1 MVRELTP
8 RGSLASSLSN
18 GRRMSNLF
26 GNKWRLKPSILTSFV
41 LLTVPVFLT
50 TITVTYISNDR
61 IARADA
67 DKLVARFTTEAIN
80 NMQGDLNPIKS
91 LVRSVAVL
99 GDTYPDIFA
108 DARSMAYFQGV
119 LVHSRKIVSVY
130 VGLEN
135 GSFRQARRIDPAVE
149 IQGKLPP
156 DGAIY
161 AYRRVE
167 RSKEN
172 ARESPTLDRYEFL
185 DASEKDIGSFT
196 LDTTYDPRTRGWYR
210 SASQASSILITDPD
224 VFATLGLIGFTVAA
238 QFRTAG
244 KVSGVAA
251 ADITLDGL
259 SQYLAERKISPGSLS
274 YILDPQGRV
283 LAASDL
289 SRTYTNDN
297 GRVALRHVTSLD
309 NSLPAA
315 AFSARPRDGERPYSF
330 VRDGNEYVASLTTVP
345 PEFGKRWQL
354 FVVVPIDDFTG
365 EYKANNNRL
374 LLFGLVILAI
384 QVVIIY
390 FLTGVISAPLER
402 LARKVGTIQQ
412 LSGAESPAI
421 ISPITEISVLS
432 RAIETL
438 DSAVKSFASFVP
450 VGLVTQLLESDQKLE
465 LGGHSRFL
473 TIFFSDLE
481 AFSTL
486 SEEVP
491 AQELLLR
498 VSAYL
503 EIVTR
508 SVNQEA
514 GTIDKFIGDG
524 VMAFWG
530 APALLDDHAWR
541 ACVAALRIQRAM
553 AVLNAEGRQRGYKP
567 MNVRIGIHSDAV
579 LVGNIGS
586 KERMSYTVMGDGVNV
601 ASRLEGINKEYGTRL
616 CISHSVFKEAGER
629 LCVRPIDDVAV
640 KGRRGLV
647 PIYEL
652 IGVFGLEPELEPDA
666 RSIELCRLTRQA
678 YEANAAGDPN
688 LALERYRKILV
699 DFPDDPVA
707 TEMAKRLAAAPAT
720 DAARRG
726 SIARL

>member
-1 MVRELTP
+1 
-8 RGSLASSLSN
+8 
-18 GRRMSNLF
+18 MSNLF

-161 AYRRVE
+161 AYRWVE
-167 RSKEN
+167 RSKES

-185 DASEKDIGSFT
+185 DAGEQEVGGFT

-259 SQYLAERKISPGSLS
+259 SQYLSERKISPGSLS
-274 YILDPQGRV
+274 YILDQQGRV

-289 SRTYTNDN
+289 TRTYTNDN
-297 GRVALRHVTSLD
+297 GRVALRHVASLD

-315 AFSARPRDGERPYSF
+315 AYSARPRDGDRTYSF
-330 VRDGNEYVASLTTVP
+330 VRDGNEYVASLTTMP
-345 PEFGKRWQL
+345 PEFGKSWQL
-354 FVVVPIDDFTG
+354 FVVAPIDDFTG

-374 LLFGLVILAI
+374 LLFGLVVLAI
-384 QVVIIY
+384 QVVSIF
-390 FLTGVISAPLER
+390 FLTGIISSPLER
-402 LARKVGTIQQ
+402 LARKVGAIQQ
-412 LSGAESPAI
+412 LSGDATPAVV
-421 ISPITEISVLS
+421 SPISEIAVLS

-616 CISHSVFKEAGER
+616 CISYSVFKEAGER

-688 LALERYRKILV
+688 VALERYRKILV